1 MINYVSAENAVSIID
16 NNDKV
21 ILHGGAATPQLLVSA
36 LTSRH
41 NSLRNV
47 EIFHLHTEGA
57 ADYAKPEY
65 SEAFC
70 VSCFFVGANIRPYVN
85 HSNVQYIPVFLSEI
99 PSLFRNQIIHLDV
112 AITQVSPSIPQY
124 TQVDQPMLRDGLKA
138 ATNGRVEVTLSS
150 WPERNVNG
158 PEVLRLVRSG
168 QVDIAAGP
176 LTTVSGDV
184 PMLDGIDLA
193 GLNPSIKQ
201 ARKVADA
208 MMPVANKEL
217 EKLGIKLVATY
228 PFSGQML
235 FCRKPIA
242 SLADLKGL
250 KVRINGPSAGD
261 LVKALGGQPVS
272 LAFGEVYTA
281 LERGTVE
288 VAPLAFMRG
297 RTLNNSFIILD
308 EAQNTTPE
316 QMKMFL
322 TRIGFGSKVVVTGD
336 TTQVDIQG
344 GRSGLLG
351 LEPVLGHI
359 DGLAWVKLTAADV
372 VRHRIVQDIVSAYEA
387 AANIT

>member
-1 MINYVSAENAVSIID
+1 MNVLNRSMIVTALCAALQMSAVSAQT
-16 NNDKV
+16 
-21 ILHGGAATPQLLVSA
+21 AATEPKIA
-36 LTSRH
+36 
-41 NSLRNV
+41 
-47 EIFHLHTEGA
+47 
-57 ADYAKPEY
+57 
-65 SEAFC
+65 
-70 VSCFFVGANIRPYVN
+70 
-85 HSNVQYIPVFLSEI
+85 VQ
-99 PSLFRNQIIHLDV
+99 

-124 TQVDQPMLRDGLKA
+124 TQVDQPLLRDGLKA
-138 ATNGRVEVTLSS
+138 ATNGRVEITLSS

-193 GLNPSIKQ
+193 GLNPGIKQ

-242 SLADLKGL
+242 SLADLKGM
-250 KVRINGPSAGD
+250 KVRINGPSSGD

-281 LERGTVE
+281 LERGTVDCGITGSGSGNGVKWPE
-288 VAPLAFMRG
+288 VTTHLYTLSLSWSTAGYFVNLAWW
-297 RTLNNSFIILD
+297 N
-308 EAQNTTPE
+308 
-316 QMKMFL
+316 K
-322 TRIGFGSKVVVTGD
+322 
-336 TTQVDIQG
+336 
-344 GRSGLLG
+344 
-351 LEPVLGHI
+351 LEPAIRAEFEKAFAAIENAQWKLGEDATDDGVACNVGRAAGCSGKLATLVKKPMTEVKAQSSETSLIQTSLADTVLP
-359 DGLAWVKLTAADV
+359 AWVKRCGDRCGVVYNEVIAPITGVKYTAGK
-372 VRHRIVQDIVSAYEA
+372 
-387 AANIT
+387 